1 MKIEGCLVATDE
13 DFKNLQKP
21 KEKTLK
27 PTTKQKMFPRL
38 GQVRGQASQVAIVW
52 KTLIFCFLG
61 FGDFSEGFLQFL
73 QILL

>member
-38 GQVRGQASQVAIVW
+38 GQVGGQASQVAIVW
-52 KTLIFCFLG
+52 KTCFFVVCLC
-61 FGDFSEGFLQFL
+61 FSKGFLQFL